1 MRIIEDLLNDDELKQ
16 LQELLQRAP
25 WDAGGV
31 TAGTQ
36 SASVKRNQQLAE
48 SSAQARA
55 GQRIVLAAL
64 GRNAEFITT
73 ALPKRIYP
81 PLFNR
86 YAGLANAF
94 GDHIDN
100 AVRTHPSTRQNVR
113 TDLAATLFLSD
124 PDSYDGGELV
134 ISHGLGHERVK
145 LHAGSMVLYPAGT
158 VHRVEPVT
166 AKGTGADSGFAG
178 RVASFF
184 WIESMV
190 RSNDQRE
197 LLCELDRNITE
208 LRREHGEVLQCVAL
222 VGTYHNLLRM
232 WADVT

>member
-1 MRIIEDLLNDDELKQ
+1 MQIIEDVINEDELAQ
-16 LQELLQRAP
+16 LQELLRRAP
-25 WDAGGV
+25 WDDGGI

-36 SASVKRNQQLAE
+36 SAGVKRNQQLNEA
-48 SSAQARA
+48 SAHARA

-64 GRNAEFITT
+64 GRNAAFITA

-86 YAGLANAF
+86 YKGSLNAF
-94 GDHIDN
+94 GDHVDN
-100 AVRTHPSTRQNVR
+100 AVRTHPGTRENVR

-134 ISHGLGHERVK
+134 ISHGLGHGRVK

-166 AKGTGADSGFAG
+166 TRLGAARTGERIAC
-178 RVASFF
+178 FF
-184 WIESMV
+184 WLESMV
-190 RSNDQRE
+190 RSNEQRE
-197 LLCELDRNITE
+197 LLCALDQSISQ
-208 LRREHGEVLQCVAL
+208 LRSQHGETRENVAL

-232 WADVT
+232 WADVA